1 VCTLEPSIS
10 AALAG
15 GAGGTPVSGAAATGA
30 LSVAPASPDASPTGA
45 LSVAPASP
53 DASLENGSV
62 MCSYAWE
69 KDGTQ
74 PPDLQ
79 ALIAALEESR
89 IKVWYDKVQLKDGDR
104 YDKKIRD
111 AILSCNVMVVYVT
124 PRYHASVKEGRGC
137 LPEVKLALSRTNEDY
152 DVLVVGADK
161 GVAPEDRAELVEELK
176 KQRLYVSDAA
186 QMVPSVVQKVREYL
200 RTPWVLK
207 RTINAGGTPA
217 KGMGGSLSTDIE
229 TMNYWPELERKGVAS
244 PPPPPPFFLRAYLL
258 LAR

>member
-1 VCTLEPSIS
+1 MCTLEPSIS

-15 GAGGTPVSGAAATGA
+15 GAGGAPVSGAAATGA
-30 LSVAPASPDASPTGA
+30 LSD
-45 LSVAPASP
+45 APASP

-186 QMVPSVVQKVREYL
+186 QMVPSVVQKVRDYL
-200 RTPWVLK
+200 RKPWVLN
-207 RTINAGGTPA
+207 RTMSVGGTPP

-229 TMNYWPELERKGVAS
+229 TMNYWPEVERKGEAS
-244 PPPPPPFFLRAYLL
+244 PPPFVFL
-258 LAR
+258 